1 MIAVKCNDDLD
12 DIIYISYDA
21 CFKFTFETFASLVKK
36 QNFALCYVQCS
47 QSTIGQKIYL
57 TKKVAKPLLHQC
69 ETIYDLDDI
78 ALI

>member
-1 MIAVKCNDDLD
+1 M
-12 DIIYISYDA
+12 
-21 CFKFTFETFASLVKK
+21 FTFEKFASLVKK

-47 QSTIGQKIYL
+47 QSTIGHKIYL

-78 ALI
+78 DLNFIELQVYH